1 MPGLSRTD
9 YESLLYSLVERYSE
23 VSASTLRL
31 YNNSATTA
39 LVRGNIR
46 FYNGLELRVFEYL
59 DLTDGEILDYSYS
72 VFRGEEKIRWY
83 DPQPHPEIPELASTF
98 PHHRHE
104 PPDVKHNRKPAPG
117 ITFSAPNL
125 PILIADCIELGQLLQ
140 TEE

>member
-1 MPGLSRTD
+1 MAGLSRTD
-9 YESLLYSLVERYSE
+9 YESLLYSLVERYPE

-39 LVRGNIR
+39 IVRGSVH
-46 FYNGLELRVFEYL
+46 FHSGLELKVFEYL

-83 DPQPHPEIPELASTF
+83 DPQPHPELSELASTF

-104 PPDVKHNRKPAPG
+104 PPDIKHNRRPAPG
-117 ITFSAPNL
+117 ITFHAPNL
-125 PILIADCIELGQLLQ
+125 TILIADCVELGRMLQ
-140 TEE
+140 AEE